1 MLSLKYK
8 DWLKETPVPL
18 SETCTP
24 FRLNQQRESCILTK
38 MLAKCEVTLNPEEND
53 FCNLVGKWILIDEF
67 IKGAKLNMDPSS
79 PLNGPINL

>member
-1 MLSLKYK
+1 
-8 DWLKETPVPL
+8 
-18 SETCTP
+18 
-24 FRLNQQRESCILTK
+24 